1 MVTHGDAIIVGAVHT
16 TIPQALASS
25 VRQDPTT
32 PLLTWYDDA
41 TGDRTELSGATLEN
55 WVAKTANLLI
65 DGLGLTGGEAV
76 AVLLPPHWQT
86 AAIVLG
92 VSSAGLAVAFP
103 GRPQPVDALFATPA
117 QAGEAAAWA
126 AVDRYATG
134 LLPLAM
140 PLREVPPGFVD
151 YVTDVR
157 NYGDHFGGAPVTPD
171 SRALAGPVELSHLA
185 VLRTATERAAE
196 LGITAGD
203 RVLIDTRAYPDP
215 IDWLFAPLAAGASL
229 VLCANLNPAKVD
241 ARSYVLS
248 TNASIACSGDS
259 DLRTVSYGR
268 MNSPSSPW

>member
-1 MVTHGDAIIVGAVHT
+1 VYT
-16 TIPQALASS
+16 TIPQALSS
-25 VRQDPTT
+25 AVRRDPTT

-55 WVAKTANLLI
+55 WVSKTANLLR
-65 DGLGLTGGEAV
+65 DGLGLSGGEAV

-92 VSSAGLAVAFP
+92 VSVAGLSVALP
-103 GRPQPVDALFATPA
+103 GRPQPVDALFMTPA

-126 AVDRYATG
+126 AVDRYVTG

-151 YVTDVR
+151 YVTEVR
-157 NYGDHFGGAPVTPD
+157 NYGDHFGGVPITPD
-171 SRALAGPVELSHLA
+171 TRALAVPIELSHLA

-203 RVLIDTRAYPDP
+203 RVLIDIRAYPGP
-215 IDWLFAPLAAGASL
+215 IDWLFAPLVVGASV
-229 VLCANLNPAKVD
+229 VLCANLHPAKLE
-241 ARSYVLS
+241 ARTTAEKVTVVLS
-248 TNASIACSGDS
+248 A
-259 DLRTVSYGR
+259 
-268 MNSPSSPW
+268 